1 MHRIYQIP
9 FVILLALVS
18 CALAAA
24 TGWATELPLKD
35 GRVLRGKL
43 GQLKGVA
50 DKPELTGRSE
60 DVELIYFVH
69 DDLRR
74 TYVCRWQIA
83 GSRRPD
89 QGGETPEKFRL
100 SQKVA
105 QVKDVVTKAGPIS
118 QIQPFDQYGR
128 RRLKMATTRGLKDVV
143 QAITE
148 ITPTYTK
155 VEGVTHTWDMRIATS
170 SIPSD
175 TLAKILAYATKQHDL
190 EQRKKVVRFYV
201 QCDRYEEASRELER
215 IFADFPGQADLKTQ
229 LEPALRQIREASGRQ
244 LLSELKLRRDAGQ
257 HRQVTELLGK
267 FPSEGPAGETM
278 QDALKMIEEYK
289 GQEAAQKQ
297 VLARFDALAGKIE
310 DKYVRGRVERIGK
323 EIRAELSFNTLGR
336 MAAFR
341 EMGDDEGL
349 KPDEKLALAV
359 SGWLVDSKG
368 ATTKLSTALSLVEVR
383 TLIEKYLA
391 ATDKPARAQAF
402 GRFQSEEAAT
412 PELVARLLAN
422 MKPPVATE
430 PQSEDPAQPIELE
443 VPGLG
448 SAPAVRYLVELPPEY
463 DPYRRYPAI
472 VTLHGAGSTPAMQIE
487 WWAGSAAKGGGRAG
501 QAWRRGYIVIAPAW
515 AAEHQTHYRYSP
527 REHAAVLDC
536 LRDACRR
543 FSIDTDRVFLSGH
556 SMGGD
561 AAWDIGLAH
570 PGLWAGVIPIA
581 ATANRV
587 CNLMWENAK
596 LVPFYFVCGE
606 LDPQRGVADNAR
618 DWNRYLQT
626 PGFNVTVV
634 EYLGRGHEHFSDE
647 ILQLFEWMGHF
658 RRNAFPREF
667 SVASLRPCDS
677 SFWWVET
684 KQMPESAI
692 YYPDERSSS
701 RRGPRPITTTG
712 SITKADSIRVQTGAR
727 QVTVWL
733 SPEMVDLKRRLSI
746 TIKGQRQPNTAQ
758 ITPELS
764 VILEDA
770 RTRGDRLHPFWAK
783 VETPGSRG
791 PAGP

>member
-1 MHRIYQIP
+1 MHRTHRDP
-9 FVILLALVS
+9 LVLVLSLAFCSV
-18 CALAAA
+18 AAA
-24 TGWATELPLKD
+24 LGWTTELPLKD
-35 GRVLRGKL
+35 GRVLKGKL

-50 DKPELTGRSE
+50 DKPELTGRGE
-60 DVELIYFVH
+60 DVQLIYFVH

-83 GSRRPD
+83 GLPRPE
-89 QGGETPEKFRL
+89 QGSETPEKFKLVR
-100 SQKVA
+100 KVA

-118 QIQPFDQYGR
+118 QIQPFNEYGY
-128 RRLKMATTRGLKDVV
+128 RRLKMATTRGLEDVV

-175 TLAKILAYATKQHDL
+175 TLGKILASATKQADL

-201 QCDRYEEASRELER
+201 QCDRYEEASKELER
-215 IFADFPGQADLKTQ
+215 IFADFPGQADLKAQ

-244 LLSELKLRRDAGQ
+244 LLNLLKLGREAGQ
-257 HRQVTELLGK
+257 HRRVTELLGK

-278 QDALKMIEEYK
+278 QEALKMVEEYK
-289 GQEAAQKQ
+289 SQEAARRQ
-297 VLARFDALAGKIE
+297 VLAKLDALAGKVE

-323 EIRAELSFNTLGR
+323 EIHAELSFNTLGR

-341 EMGDDEGL
+341 EMGEDEGL
-349 KPDEKLALAV
+349 KPEEKLALAI

-383 TLIEKYLA
+383 SLVRNYLA
-391 ATDKPARAQAF
+391 ATDKPARAQVF
-402 GRFQSEEAAT
+402 THFQSEEAAT

-430 PQSEDPAQPIELE
+430 PQPEDPAQPIELE
-443 VPGLG
+443 VPGAG
-448 SAPAVRYLVELPPEY
+448 SAPAVRYLVQLPPEY
-463 DPYRRYPAI
+463 DPYRPYPAI
-472 VTLHGAGSTPAMQIE
+472 VTLHGGGSTPEMQIE
-487 WWAGSAAKGGGRAG
+487 WWGGAAAKPG
-501 QAWRRGYIVIAPAW
+501 QARLRGYVVIAPAW
-515 AAEHQTHYRYSP
+515 TTEHQSQYRSSV

-570 PGLWAGVIPIA
+570 PGLWAGVMPIA
-581 ATANRV
+581 AKASRV

-596 LVPFYFVCGE
+596 LLPLYFVCGE

-626 PGFNVTVV
+626 PGFNVTLV

-658 RRNAFPREF
+658 RRNVFPREF
-667 SVASLRPCDS
+667 RVASMRPCDNF
-677 SFWWVET
+677 FWWVEI
-684 KQMPESAI
+684 KQIPESAI
-692 YYPDERSSS
+692 FDPEDRSSS
-701 RRGPRPITTTG
+701 RRGPRPITTSG
-712 SITKADSIRVQTGAR
+712 SITKAESIRVQTGAR

-733 SPEMVDLKRRLSI
+733 SPEMADLKRRLSI
-746 TIKGQRQPNTAQ
+746 TIKGQSQPNTAQ
-758 ITPELS
+758 ITPEVAVL
-764 VILEDA
+764 LEDA